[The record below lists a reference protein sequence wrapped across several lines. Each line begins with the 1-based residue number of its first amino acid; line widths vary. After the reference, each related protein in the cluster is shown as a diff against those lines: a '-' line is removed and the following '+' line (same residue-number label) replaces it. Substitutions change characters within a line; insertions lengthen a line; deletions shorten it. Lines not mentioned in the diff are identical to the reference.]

1 MNLTKV
7 SNDRMADLPN
17 GGFSRREEM
26 NRRLRTL
33 RDAWRATQSGNLNIE
48 DADEEWFE

>member
-17 GGFSRREEM
+17 GGFSCREAM
-26 NRRLRTL
+26 KRRLRTL
-33 RDAWRATQSGNLNIE
+33 RDAWMERRQGNVNIE
-48 DADEEWFE
+48 DADEEWF